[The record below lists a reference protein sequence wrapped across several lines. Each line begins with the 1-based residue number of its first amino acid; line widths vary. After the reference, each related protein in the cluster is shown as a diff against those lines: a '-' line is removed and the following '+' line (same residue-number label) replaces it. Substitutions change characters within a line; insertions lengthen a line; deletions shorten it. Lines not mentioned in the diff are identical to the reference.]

1 MKLLRHGP
9 VGSEKPGLLD
19 NEGRIRDLSGVVPD
33 IAGAV
38 LSAQGLAEIAA
49 LDPAS
54 LPEVAADT
62 RLGACVGGVGKFMCI
77 GLNYAD
83 HAEETGNPIPK
94 EPVLFMKATSAICGP
109 DDMVLIPRGSSKMD
123 WEVELAIV
131 IGTRAKYVSEE
142 DALSYVAGYTI
153 ANDVSERA
161 FQNERGGN
169 WTKGKSCDTFGPL
182 GPWLVTRDE
191 VADPQDLKLWCKVNG
206 EMRQNG
212 STRTMIFGVAQVVSY
227 LS

>member
-1 MKLLRHGP
+1 
-9 VGSEKPGLLD
+9 
-19 NEGRIRDLSGVVPD
+19 
-33 IAGAV
+33 
-38 LSAQGLAEIAA
+38 
-49 LDPAS
+49 
-54 LPEVAADT
+54 
-62 RLGACVGGVGKFMCI
+62 
-77 GLNYAD
+77 
-83 HAEETGNPIPK
+83 
-94 EPVLFMKATSAICGP
+94 MKATSVICGP
-109 DDMVLIPRGSSKMD
+109 DDPDDTVLIPGDPSKMD

-153 ANDVSERA
+153 ANDVSEGA

-182 GPWLVTRDE
+182 GPWLVTKEE
-191 VADPQDLKLWCKVNG
+191 VADPQDLKLWCKING

-227 LS
+227 LSQRMTLEPGDVIATGTPPGVGMGMKPPVWLNPGDVMELGIEGMGVQRQILRADL